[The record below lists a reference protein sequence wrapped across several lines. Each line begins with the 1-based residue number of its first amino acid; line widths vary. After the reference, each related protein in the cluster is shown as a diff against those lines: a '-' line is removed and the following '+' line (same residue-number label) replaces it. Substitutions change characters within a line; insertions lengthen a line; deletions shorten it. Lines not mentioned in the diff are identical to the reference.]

1 MAGVSPA
8 VTIRA
13 SNEPSD
19 GPSFQALVSPAVTM
33 QVPGCPLTVASLAA
47 VLALAPAPATQA
59 RSSLASP
66 LKVDIMTLT
75 PVLGLRNMSSE
86 YLTSVVHLLSARRC
100 PTPPGSPRRCS
111 ACSASSSSRTAPAPP
126 PAPPTAT
133 GEENQCSPHF
143 SC

>member
-1 MAGVSPA
+1 MVCTAALQQWCVAAARCSAAVCVYKSPLVAGVSPA

-33 QVPGCPLTVASLAA
+33 QVPGCPLTLASLAA

-66 LKVDIMTLT
+66 REVDIMTLT
-75 PVLGLRNMSSE
+75 PALDRSGGF
-86 YLTSVVHLLSARRC
+86 AI
-100 PTPPGSPRRCS
+100 
-111 ACSASSSSRTAPAPP
+111 
-126 PAPPTAT
+126 
-133 GEENQCSPHF
+133 
-143 SC
+143 